1 MTQPTPMIPALP
13 AAPTGNVVQL
23 PEPGFP
29 MLTRMISNALFPDAS
44 PQVVGCPHCK
54 ANISIDRAGAKEEP
68 VTWIVGQ
75 PHPLVPDMK
84 VMRMFVDRG
93 GVEVYSVS
101 ADGRAGMRNLVP
113 MSYIRLIEE
122 AMPLDVFIE
131 ELAAAEEE
139 DPEPGPL
146 DPGADPLPATA
157 PTGNG
162 AVS

>member
-1 MTQPTPMIPALP
+1 MTMQPMNAPAP
-13 AAPTGNVVQL
+13 AAPAGNVVQL

-29 MLTRMISNALFPDAS
+29 MLTRMISMPLFPDSA
-44 PQVVGCPHCK
+44 PQVVACPHCK

-75 PHPLVPDMK
+75 SHPLVPDMK

-101 ADGRAGMRNLVP
+101 SDGKAGMRNLVP
-113 MSYIRLIEE
+113 MSHVKLIEE

-139 DPEPGPL
+139 EPGPE
-146 DPGADPLPATA
+146 PEPEPEPTPAPA
-157 PTGNG
+157 PNNG
-162 AVS
+162 VS